1 MNESTEPTTDEPLQL
16 PKLSRVRAIAGS
28 LGLFGA
34 TGLVW
39 ALITMAAPNF
49 FASSESP
56 FTYLVVIGIV
66 LLLFGGLV
74 TGQIRAVRA
83 WFSSLAETDGVRKQ
97 TVNRLRLA
105 VSILVVV
112 SLVSGVAIFLFTQLV
127 WMPEVRKIVGDG

>member
-1 MNESTEPTTDEPLQL
+1 M
-16 PKLSRVRAIAGS
+16 
-28 LGLFGA
+28 
-34 TGLVW
+34 
-39 ALITMAAPNF
+39 
-49 FASSESP
+49 P